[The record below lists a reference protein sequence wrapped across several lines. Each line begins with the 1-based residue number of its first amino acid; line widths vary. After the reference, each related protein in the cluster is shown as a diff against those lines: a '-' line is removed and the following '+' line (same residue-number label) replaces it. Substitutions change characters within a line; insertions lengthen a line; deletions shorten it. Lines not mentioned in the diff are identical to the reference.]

1 MKKLAQIFIV
11 AALGLIPASALAQ
24 TTDDTPADT
33 NIATQMDDRNEADFP
48 WGLLG
53 LLGLAG
59 LAGRRRHDD
68 RTVHTNTNRTH

>member
-1 MKKLAQIFIV
+1 MKKLAPFFIV
-11 AALGLIPASALAQ
+11 ATLGLIPMSAYAQ

-33 NIATQMDDRNEADFP
+33 NLSTQMDDRNEADFP

-59 LAGRRRHDD
+59 LAGRNRRDD
-68 RTVHTNTNRTH
+68 RVVTSNTNRTH